1 VIEGKSMMS
10 TVTAR
15 PTTLADKVE
24 DFLSQ
29 QRIAVAGVS
38 RDGKATGNMIY
49 KRFRERGYDVF
60 AVNPNAD
67 QIEGEPCYR
76 NVKSIPGKVDG
87 VIAVTRPADTEQLV
101 RDCADAGITRVWMHH
116 GIHGG
121 GTSVSETGVQFC
133 NQRGITVIT
142 GVCPLMFG
150 KPSDGFHR
158 LIKGF
163 WKLTGHLPR

>member
-1 VIEGKSMMS
+1 MPIM
-10 TVTAR
+10 
-15 PTTLADKVE
+15 LADKVE

-38 RDGKATGNMIY
+38 RSGKATGNAIY
-49 KRFRERGYDVF
+49 KRFRERGYEVF

-67 QIEGEPCYR
+67 EIEGERCYR
-76 NVKSIPGKVDG
+76 SVKDIPGKVDG
-87 VIAVTRPADTEQLV
+87 VIAITRPEDTEKLV
-101 RDCADAGITRVWMHH
+101 HDCADAGITRVWMHH

-121 GTSVSETGVQFC
+121 GTSVSERAVQFC
-133 NQRGITVIT
+133 NQRGITVIA

-158 LIKGF
+158 LVKRWWQF
-163 WKLTGHLPR
+163 TGRVPA

>member
-1 VIEGKSMMS
+1 MPI
-10 TVTAR
+10 
-15 PTTLADKVE
+15 TLADKVE

-38 RDGKATGNMIY
+38 RDGKATGNAIY
-49 KRFRERGYDVF
+49 KRFKDNGYQVF

-67 QIEGEPCYR
+67 EIEGEPCYR
-76 NVKSIPGKVDG
+76 SVKAIPGKVDG
-87 VIAVTRPADTEQLV
+87 VIAVTRPEDTDRLV
-101 RDCADAGITRVWMHH
+101 RDCAEAGINRVWMHH

-121 GTSVSETGVQFC
+121 GTSVSTSAVDFC
-133 NQRGITVIT
+133 NQHDISVIA

-158 LIKGF
+158 FFFRVMKVMGRV
-163 WKLTGHLPR
+163 PN